1 MVSPADLTLSII
13 PLGGLGEIGLNM
25 MAVRYGEDVIV
36 IDAGLMFPDEE
47 MLGVD
52 IVVPDLT
59 YLKQVRE
66 NIRAV
71 ILTHGHEDHI
81 GALPYLLKDIPVPV
95 YGTKLTLG
103 LAENRLREHGVLT
116 SADLRCIT
124 SRQKV
129 QIGKMD
135 VEFIRVCHS
144 VVDGVALAIT
154 TPVGVV
160 IHSGDFK
167 IDQTP
172 LDGEEGFDFYKF
184 AEYGEKGV
192 HCLLSDSTNVKREG
206 FTLSERDIS
215 KTLRNIFRDA
225 GSKVIAAC
233 FASNIHRIQ
242 QIVDCS
248 AEFGRKLCLAG
259 RSMLENCRIA
269 QDLGYLK
276 IPDNLLIGIRDLDQ
290 YPPNR
295 ITILSTGSQGE
306 PMSALARI
314 AINDH
319 PHIKAE
325 RGDTVMISARVI
337 PGNEKSIARL
347 INHFFRRGAN
357 VLYEEISDIHTSGHA
372 SREELK
378 MMINLVRPRFFIPIH
393 GEYHH
398 LVYHCQL
405 AKNAGIN
412 PDNIILAE
420 DGDRVD
426 LTPSTAQISG
436 RVPAG
441 RIFVDGKG
449 VGDVGE
455 VVLRDRQHLSTDGM
469 VVSIVGINL
478 QSGTII
484 SGPEIISRGFVY
496 EDESKKLLDE
506 AKEKV
511 VELLEDMGPELK
523 TEPAQIKDHIRSVLR
538 KFFYKKMARKP
549 MILPI
554 IMEI

>member
-1 MVSPADLTLSII
+1 MVSQTNPTLSIT

-25 MAVRYGEDVIV
+25 MAVSYGGDIIV

-59 YLKQVRE
+59 YLKEVRE

-81 GALPYLLKDIPVPV
+81 GALPYLLKDIQVPV

-103 LAENRLREHGVLT
+103 LAENRLREHAFLT
-116 SADLRCIT
+116 SADLRCIVP
-124 SRQKV
+124 RQTV
-129 QIGKMD
+129 QIGEME

-144 VVDGVALAIT
+144 VLDGVALAIT

-167 IDQTP
+167 IDQNP
-172 LDGEEGFDFYKF
+172 LDGEDGFDFYKF

-206 FTLSERDIS
+206 FTLSEREIS
-215 KTLRNIFRDA
+215 KTLRNLFRNAD
-225 GSKVIAAC
+225 GKIIAAC

-242 QIVDCS
+242 QIVDCC
-248 AEFGRKLCLAG
+248 AEFGRKFCLTG
-259 RSMLENCRIA
+259 RSMLENCKIA
-269 QDLGYLK
+269 QELGYLK
-276 IPDNLLIGIRDLDQ
+276 IPDNLLIGFRELDR
-290 YPPNR
+290 YPPDR
-295 ITILSTGSQGE
+295 LTILSTGSQGE

-314 AINDH
+314 AINEH

-325 RGDTVMISARVI
+325 KGDTILISARVI

-347 INHFFRRGAN
+347 INHFFRRGAD
-357 VLYEEISDIHTSGHA
+357 VIYEEISDIHTSGHA

-398 LVYHCQL
+398 LVYHCRL
-405 AKNAGIN
+405 AENAGIN

-420 DGDRVD
+420 DGDQVE
-426 LTPSTAQISG
+426 LTPTTAQITG

-469 VVSIVGINL
+469 VVPIVGINL
-478 QSGTII
+478 QSGAII

-496 EDESKKLLDE
+496 EDESRKLLDE

-511 VELLEDMGPELK
+511 IELLEEMGTELK
-523 TEPAQIKDHIRSVLR
+523 TEPAQIKDLIRSALR
-538 KFFYKKMARKP
+538 KFFYKKMERKP